1 MLVCQWKCLNTD
13 PNDKNNKFSR
23 LASYMILEGELDSK
37 ELSSISFNLVRL
49 PYDINKR
56 NSGRFRKSNMVSKIQ
71 LFVI

>member
-1 MLVCQWKCLNTD
+1 MEMSNTD
-13 PNDKNNKFSR
+13 PNDKNNKFST

-56 NSGRFRKSNMVSKIQ
+56 N
-71 LFVI
+71 